1 MTSSSTS
8 RLGCGSRVGSHAG
21 HGHGSHGCQGSGRV
35 HDVQL
40 GHMQLEG
47 RHNPLAALIADA
59 CSLPKYHH
67 DTWVPMKLAAS
78 SLLLISCLNLHSL
91 LRSSAKALS
100 HFKWPEPAGC
110 LMRAKG

>member
-59 CSLPKYHH
+59 CS
-67 DTWVPMKLAAS
+67 S
-78 SLLLISCLNLHSL
+78 RSCLRRTSHKVSQSIITTLGL